1 MRLDT
6 LQKVEN
12 FGFVVKL
19 MIFQVSET
27 PTTTAAPSTDNAT
40 TTVATITTT
49 AANSL
54 GNVGEFYYRPLRKR

>member
-1 MRLDT
+1 
-6 LQKVEN
+6 
-12 FGFVVKL
+12 

>member
-12 FGFVVKL
+12 FGFVATV
-19 MIFQVSET
+19 MISQVSET

-54 GNVGEFYYRPLRKR
+54 NNVGGFYYRL